1 MTELINI
8 AAMAFVGL
16 IVGSFMNVVVYRLP
30 IMIEHRHSETWNI
43 AWPPSHCPHCQHRLS
58 VRNTIPLFS
67 WLWQRG
73 RCQACAQP
81 ISWRYPLTELACSCV
96 FALSA
101 AFVSSIS
108 DAIAIMTLFWF
119 IFALAQIDLRTY
131 LLPDVL
137 TQPLLWLGLLYHS
150 VYDREM
156 LPDALYGAVAG
167 YLTLW
172 LVWWGCKILAGKE
185 GIGLGDAKL
194 LAAMGAWCGWPALP
208 PILLAASLLGIVWW
222 LILRLTRRTSI
233 PLIAFG
239 PWFGLAGWLI
249 FSAQSSGVI
258 GY

>member
-1 MTELINI
+1 
-8 AAMAFVGL
+8 
-16 IVGSFMNVVVYRLP
+16 
-30 IMIEHRHSETWNI
+30 
-43 AWPPSHCPHCQHRLS
+43 
-58 VRNTIPLFS
+58 
-67 WLWQRG
+67 
-73 RCQACAQP
+73 
-81 ISWRYPLTELACSCV
+81 
-96 FALSA
+96 
-101 AFVSSIS
+101 
-108 DAIAIMTLFWF
+108 MTLFWF
-119 IFALAQIDLRTY
+119 IFATAQIDLRTY

-185 GIGLGDAKL
+185 GIGTGDAKL
-194 LAAMGAWCGWPALP
+194 LAAMGARCGWPALP

-239 PWFGLAGWLI
+239 PWLGLAGWLI

-258 GY
+258 GIERSGRPAALQSLRLRFANLCLKIVLESHLLEQIQFRFQPVNVTFFISKDFDHHIPANVVMDAVGIGNGFT